1 MRTSMFAPGVLVGL
15 SVLAPVSVF
24 AQPAKPAAPRPA
36 KAPAPACVGEGP
48 LVYDPATKLVGA
60 CDYEDKN
67 CAGVDPATGA
77 VRPLPAPPKAGATS
91 AVHLSA
97 TKDAVCVGA
106 GDASCTKLGKKATAA
121 LAKAFT
127 EESQAINEGNPQP
140 RDPVA
145 HLGISDDKASAI
157 LGFGS
162 GGELWDVK
170 KDKMVRVKAW
180 TGDREYRKQYA
191 TPVGFVGD
199 LVVFTF
205 TPCAGPCS
213 ESRLYTR
220 SGKAV
225 GKAFEGVGE
234 LVPLSPGVAVGFGQ
248 AGGAVTIS
256 AKDKA
261 AKIWNEGSSGAVE
274 NGLVFQ
280 HAGGLFIARA
290 GTEAGKSVVEIFKLK
305 PDASGKEARLTAPF
319 CSP

>member
-1 MRTSMFAPGVLVGL
+1 MRTSIIQSVLVGL
-15 SVLAPVSVF
+15 SVLAPAGVL
-24 AQPAKPAAPRPA
+24 AQPAKPAPPRPA
-36 KAPAPACVGEGP
+36 KPAAPACVGEGP

-60 CDYEDKN
+60 CNYEDKN

-77 VRPLPAPPKAGATS
+77 VRPLPAAPKAAAP

-97 TKDAVCVGA
+97 PKDAVCVGA

-145 HLGISDDKASAI
+145 HVSLSDDKAFAI
-157 LGFGS
+157 LGFGF
-162 GGELWDVK
+162 GGELWDLK

-180 TGDREYRKQYA
+180 TGDGEYRKQYA
-191 TPVGFVGD
+191 TPVALVGD

-220 SGKAV
+220 AGKAV
-225 GKAFEGVGE
+225 GKPFDGVGE
-234 LVPLSPGVAVGFGQ
+234 LVTLSPGVAVGIGQ
-248 AGGAVTIS
+248 TGGAVTIS
-256 AKDKA
+256 AKDKR
-261 AKIWNEGSSGAVE
+261 AKIWNEGSDGAVE
-274 NGLVFQ
+274 NGTVFQ
-280 HAGGLFIARA
+280 HAGGLFLARA
-290 GTEAGKSVVEIFKLK
+290 GNEGGKSIVEIFKLK
-305 PDASGKEARLTAPF
+305 ADASGKEARVTAPF
-319 CSP
+319 CSQ

>member
-1 MRTSMFAPGVLVGL
+1 MRTSIIAKGVLVGSL
-15 SVLAPVSVF
+15 VLAPASVF
-24 AQPAKPAAPRPA
+24 AQSAKPAPPRPVKPVA
-36 KAPAPACVGEGP
+36 AACVGEGQ

-77 VRPLPAPPKAGATS
+77 VRPLTAPPKS
-91 AVHLSA
+91 ASASAMHLSA

-145 HLGISDDKASAI
+145 HVVLSDDKAFAI
-157 LGFGS
+157 LGYGY

-170 KDKMVRVKAW
+170 KDKTVRVKAW

-191 TPVGFVGD
+191 NPVGFVGD
-199 LVVFTF
+199 LVVFSF
-205 TPCAGPCS
+205 APCAGPCA

-220 SGKAV
+220 GGKAV
-225 GKAFEGVGE
+225 GKSFEGVGE
-234 LVPLSPGVAVGFGQ
+234 LVTLSPGVAVGFGQ
-248 AGGAVTIS
+248 GGGAVTIT
-256 AKDKA
+256 AK
-261 AKIWNEGSSGAVE
+261 AKGAKVWNEGSDGAVE

-280 HAGGLFIARA
+280 HAGGLFMARA
-290 GTEAGKSVVEIFKLK
+290 GTEAGKNVLEIFKLK
-305 PDASGKEARLTAPF
+305 PDASGKEARVTAPF
-319 CSP
+319 CSM